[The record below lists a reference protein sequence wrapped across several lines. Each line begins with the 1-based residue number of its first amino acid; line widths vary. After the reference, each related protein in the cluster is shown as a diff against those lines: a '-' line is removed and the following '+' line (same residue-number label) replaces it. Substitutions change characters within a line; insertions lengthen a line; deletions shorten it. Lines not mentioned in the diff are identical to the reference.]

1 MTRNA
6 TYTVADDFS
15 AANMTS
21 LQGYITTDYAT
32 LVATFGEG
40 LGGGD
45 KTTQEWIIVG
55 EDGTVET
62 VYDWKEYET
71 PMGQYQWHIGGKNK
85 QAIQLVQDALKG
97 YAKRSI
103 VGSWSTVEL

>member
-55 EDGTVET
+55 EDGTVAT

-71 PMGQYQWHIGGKNK
+71 PMYEYNWHIGGMSKLAVARVESAFRQGVK
-85 QAIQLVQDALKG
+85 AL
-97 YAKRSI
+97 
-103 VGSWSTVEL
+103 TV